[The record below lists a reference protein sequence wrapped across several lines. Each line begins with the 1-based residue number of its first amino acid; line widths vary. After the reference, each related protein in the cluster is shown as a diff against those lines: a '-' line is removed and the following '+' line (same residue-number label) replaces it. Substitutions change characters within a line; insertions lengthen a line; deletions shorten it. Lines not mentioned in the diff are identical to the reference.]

1 MSGAGS
7 EGAAAPTHRQGG
19 GADDG
24 KPQSHSPAAA
34 SELSAWGGVGDN
46 DGGGAAEGIG
56 KRSTLSS
63 EIQQLKERRDALMAE
78 RGALRKELRNTQ
90 KRRQRLMKATR
101 RLSADDIRSVL
112 YERAASAVEDGAEG
126 GSGETGKSAAAAAK
140 KAKRTL

>member
-1 MSGAGS
+1 
-7 EGAAAPTHRQGG
+7 
-19 GADDG
+19 
-24 KPQSHSPAAA
+24 
-34 SELSAWGGVGDN
+34 
-46 DGGGAAEGIG
+46 
-56 KRSTLSS
+56 
-63 EIQQLKERRDALMAE
+63 MAE
-78 RGALRKELRNTQ
+78 RAALRKELRNTQ